1 MCDHPDPFFILPDHW
16 KKEREKE
23 KRRRAK
29 TELESSFVF
38 IAPVEKARVLNRDR
52 NPFYSGLIFSKKS
65 VCSIVVVVK
74 HLDCRKK

>member
-1 MCDHPDPFFILPDHW
+1 MTVPVLVVLLGLVCEITLTPFLYCPITG
-16 KKEREKE
+16 REKE

-52 NPFYSGLIFSKKS
+52 NPFYSGLIFSKK
-65 VCSIVVVVK
+65 VFVV
-74 HLDCRKK
+74 